1 MLYWNTRLLY
11 RTHQQNQRK
20 VVLYFI
26 SKNILNYINT
36 QDLNIKTDKMLESL
50 FIEVLLKSNKNTIIG
65 CIYKYPK
72 MALADFTQNFI
83 KPLLDKSSFEN
94 NNIILL
100 GDFNIDLLLY
110 GNDNQIRIFLDRM
123 YSSSLSPQ
131 ITIPTRKTPRSKT
144 LIDNIFSI
152 MLTSH

>member
-1 MLYWNTRLLY
+1 M
-11 RTHQQNQRK
+11 
-20 VVLYFI
+20 VLYFI

-36 QDLNIKTDKMLESL
+36 QDLNIKKDEMLESL

-100 GDFNIDLLLY
+100 GDFNIDLLRY

-131 ITIPTRKTPRSKT
+131 ITIPTRKTPRSET

-152 MLTSH
+152 MLTSHQ